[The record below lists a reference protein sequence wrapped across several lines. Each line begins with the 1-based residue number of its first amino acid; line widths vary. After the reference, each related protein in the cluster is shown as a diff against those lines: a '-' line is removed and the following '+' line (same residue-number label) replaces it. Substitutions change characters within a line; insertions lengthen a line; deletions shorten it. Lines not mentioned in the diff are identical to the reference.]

1 MFAFNIWHLV
11 KGGFEFG
18 PLLVW
23 PVLLLLAVR
32 PLKFGRTASVALGL
46 LLLFATQ
53 KFLIYR
59 IFGGDSFVPEL
70 PQRFVNFTGWTY
82 SSSMIFFGLVCFWS
96 LAKRFSAPW
105 ASVAWNRRVLPVLAV
120 LSLSV
125 AGWGVWEGVRVPSV
139 RRVEIAVED
148 LPAAFDGFRI
158 VQLTDLH
165 ISSAARKDRTRGIVD
180 RTNGLKPDL
189 VCITGD
195 FVDGSPGNRAD
206 DLSPLRDLRAAYG
219 VFGCAGNHEYICDYS
234 SWRAVYADFGV
245 TMLDNA
251 HRVIEKDGARL
262 ALGGVTDPAAGWHT
276 TSESEREYPDV
287 RKAFLGAPADA
298 CRILMQH
305 RPLFPRLNEEHG
317 VRLQLTGHTHGGAIR
332 GLDLLVARMGNHGF
346 VRGLYRVG
354 RLALYV
360 SPGTGQ
366 WAGFPLR
373 LGVPAEITEIVLRSP
388 SAR

>member
-23 PVLLLLAVR
+23 PVLLLFAVR
-32 PLKFGRTASVALGL
+32 PLKLGRAASVALGL
-46 LLLFATQ
+46 ILLFATQ

-70 PQRFVNFTGWTY
+70 PQRFVNLTGWAY
-82 SSSMIFFGLVCFWS
+82 SSSMVFFGLVCLWC
-96 LAKRFSAPW
+96 LAKRVHAAWS
-105 ASVAWNRRVLPVLAV
+105 SVACERRVLPALAA
-120 LSLSV
+120 LALAV

-139 RRVEIAVED
+139 HRVEIAVED

-165 ISSAARKDRTRGIVD
+165 ISSAARKARTRGIVEQ
-180 RTNGLKPDL
+180 TNRLNPDL

-195 FVDGSPGNRAD
+195 FVDGSPENRAD
-206 DLSPLRDLRAAYG
+206 DLSPLRDLRAVHG
-219 VFGCAGNHEYICDYS
+219 VFGCAGNHEYIRDYPA
-234 SWRAVYADFGV
+234 WRAVYESFGV

-251 HRVIEKDGARL
+251 HRVVEKGGARL
-262 ALGGVTDPAAGWHT
+262 ALGGVTDPAAAWST
-276 TSESEREYPDV
+276 TPEAAREYPDV

-298 CRILMQH
+298 CRVLMQH

-373 LGVPAEITEIVLRSP
+373 LGVPAEITEIVLRTP
-388 SAR
+388 VR

>member
-11 KGGFEFG
+11 KAGFEFG

-23 PVLLLLAVR
+23 LVLLLLAVR
-32 PLKFGRTASVALGL
+32 PLKLGRAVSVALGL

-70 PQRFVNFTGWTY
+70 PQRFVNFTGWAY
-82 SSSMIFFGLVCFWS
+82 SSSMVFFGLACLWWFVR
-96 LAKRFSAPW
+96 LARRPLDRPAL
-105 ASVAWNRRVLPVLAV
+105 NRRVIPALAAV
-120 LSLSV
+120 AMAV
-125 AGWGVWEGVRVPSV
+125 AGWGVWCGVRVPDV
-139 RRVEIAVED
+139 RRVEVAVEG

-165 ISSAARKDRTRGIVD
+165 CSSAARKARTAGIVAQA
-180 RTNGLKPDL
+180 NALHPDL